1 MREIL
6 CIGQAVIDCITR
18 NPVKDPAKKLVYR
31 ADQISLCVGGD
42 AVNEASLLSRLG
54 HKVKLAGALG
64 DDPAGKLILEE
75 MKRLGVDCSLVD
87 TDRTGARPTPV
98 ANLMV
103 NGDGTRSSYNSTATL
118 LEGYRPDP
126 DLIRAA
132 AEEGVKILSLASLFR
147 APLDDPAV
155 IRELVTEAK
164 ALGMTVCAD
173 TKIPTYRPVTPADI
187 ADLLP
192 MIDYMFPNE
201 NEGAFFT
208 GEDKPEDMARRL
220 SDMGPANVI
229 IKAGADGCYIC
240 RGGRQAKEII
250 HLPAMDV
257 EAVDST
263 GAGDSFVAGFLSGLL
278 RGMETVDCAGYG
290 TACAAACLTRIGAG
304 EGVRNREEAD
314 LLYRKLKNSR
324 R

>member
-18 NPVKDPAKKLVYR
+18 NPVKDPGKKRVYR
-31 ADQISLCVGGD
+31 ADQISLSVGGD
-42 AVNEASLLSRLG
+42 AVNESSLLTRLG
-54 HKVKLAGALG
+54 HRVKLAGALG
-64 DDPAGKLILEE
+64 DDAAGMLILEE
-75 MKRLGVDCSLVD
+75 MRRLGVDCSLVD
-87 TDRTGARPTPV
+87 TDRTGRRPTPV

-103 NGDGTRSSYNSTATL
+103 TEDGNRSSYNSTATL
-118 LEGYRPDP
+118 LEGYRPGP

-132 AEEGVKILSLASLFR
+132 AKEGVSILSLASLFR

-155 IRELVTEAK
+155 IRGLVKEAK

-173 TKIPTYRPVTPADI
+173 TKIPTYRQIRTEDI
-187 ADLLP
+187 ADVLP
-192 MIDYMFPNE
+192 LIDYIFPNE

-208 GEDKPEDMARRL
+208 GEERPEEMARRL

-229 IKAGADGCYIC
+229 IKAGHDGCYIC
-240 RGGRQAKEII
+240 RRRGEDKEMT

-263 GAGDSFVAGFLSGLL
+263 GAGDSFVAGFLSGLV
-278 RGMETVDCAGYG
+278 RGMDTVDCARYG
-290 TACAAACLTRIGAG
+290 TACAAACITRVGAG
-304 EGVRNREEAD
+304 QGVKNREEAD
-314 LLYRKLKNSR
+314 LLFRKLIDSGR
-324 R
+324 